1 MCLSKAYLRPVG
13 GSERSGEADGVNGT
27 VLLMDNVTSVEIEGD
42 QLRLRNLFGATES
55 LHGRITSID
64 FSEGRMILHAL
75 DRVEAL
81 EVQHG

>member
-13 GSERSGEADGVNGT
+13 ATEGSGGADGVHGT
-27 VLLMDNVTSVEIEGD
+27 VLLMDNVTNVEVEGD

-64 FSEGRMILHAL
+64 FSEGTMILHAL
-75 DRVEAL
+75 DRAEAV